1 MSRIL
6 FEHTYD
12 EIISPE
18 NLLESWCEFVK
29 GKRSRVDVQVFE
41 LDLMSNILSLHESL
55 RDDTYRHSAYQAFTV
70 SDPKA
75 RNIHKA
81 SVKDRLLHR
90 AIYRKLY
97 PFFDRT
103 FITDSFSCRLNK
115 GTHRALDR
123 FACLARRSSSNHCKT
138 VWVLKCDIRKF
149 FASINHDRL
158 LALLDARIIDKR
170 LVALLYQIV
179 GSFDSDTAGVG
190 LPLGNLTSQLFANV
204 YMDVLDQFVKHRLHT
219 KHYIRYADDF
229 VFMHKDRGYLE
240 SVLPLVE
247 TFLSDELRLQLHPD
261 KIELKTVASG
271 VDFLGWVHFPGH
283 RVLRTTTKRR
293 MLRTIAYDRRPQ
305 VIASYLGLLKHG
317 NANKITIF

>member
-1 MSRIL
+1 
-6 FEHTYD
+6 
-12 EIISPE
+12 
-18 NLLESWCEFVK
+18 
-29 GKRSRVDVQVFE
+29 
-41 LDLMSNILSLHESL
+41 
-55 RDDTYRHSAYQAFTV
+55 
-70 SDPKA
+70 
-75 RNIHKA
+75 
-81 SVKDRLLHR
+81 
-90 AIYRKLY
+90 
-97 PFFDRT
+97 
-103 FITDSFSCRLNK
+103 
-115 GTHRALDR
+115 
-123 FACLARRSSSNHCKT
+123 
-138 VWVLKCDIRKF
+138 
-149 FASINHDRL
+149 
-158 LALLDARIIDKR
+158 
-170 LVALLYQIV
+170 
-179 GSFDSDTAGVG
+179 
-190 LPLGNLTSQLFANV
+190 
-204 YMDVLDQFVKHRLHT
+204 MDVLDQFVKHRLHT